1 MEIDFD
7 SADRTSD
14 FVTVPAGTYL
24 CRVAEVRPGQTRA
37 GDERWSMRLVVAE
50 GEHVGKQAAWDSLVF
65 STRGR
70 ARARIVFA
78 ALGMP
83 SNGRVQVEPNDLE
96 GRQCLVQI
104 RPAEYASPSGETIRR
119 NEVPYDG
126 YRSVP
131 EPDDDPAPT
140 PPHRRRRSNRTTA
153 ASSSGRRQ

>member
-7 SADRTSD
+7 SSDRTSD
-14 FVTVPAGTYL
+14 YVTIPAGSYL
-24 CRVAEVRPGQTRA
+24 CRVAEVRRGQTRA

-65 STRGR
+65 SQRGR

-83 SNGRVQVEPNDLE
+83 TRGKVQVEPGDLE
-96 GRQCLVQI
+96 GKQCFVQV
-104 RPAEYASPSGETIRR
+104 RPAEYAAPSGETIRR

-126 YRSVP
+126 YVAA
-131 EPDDDPAPT
+131 PDSASQPQ
-140 PPHRRRRSNRTTA
+140 PPSPPQKRRTTRGA
-153 ASSSGRRQ
+153 EVSADEIPF